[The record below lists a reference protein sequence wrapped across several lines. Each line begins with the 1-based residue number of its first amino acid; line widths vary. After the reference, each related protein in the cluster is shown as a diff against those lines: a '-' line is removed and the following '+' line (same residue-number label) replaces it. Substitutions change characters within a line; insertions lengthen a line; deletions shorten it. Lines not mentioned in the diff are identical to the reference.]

1 MTKHP
6 SRGNVTKG
14 TIPDFTQYCF
24 YVQGESEKTEFFDF
38 QKQPE
43 GIQKK

>member
-1 MTKHP
+1 M
-6 SRGNVTKG
+6 GYIIIFLG
-14 TIPDFTQYCF
+14 

-38 QKQPE
+38 RKQPE